1 MQRPINE
8 TFISDKLE
16 ITVNIWVKQIY
27 IATNLDKMNK
37 KTVKLNQLFPDG
49 IKDRDVTKYFPGME
63 PISYQSMIYYAE
75 TDEKFEDSAYK
86 DFL

>member
-1 MQRPINE
+1 MGQTNP
-8 TFISDKLE
+8 
-16 ITVNIWVKQIY
+16 IY

-37 KTVKLNQLFPDG
+37 KTGKLNQLFPDG